1 MEAAM
6 KRGEEEEEEE
16 DEEEEEWLLQSL
28 HMYEA
33 LHAFELQA
41 PTRVIEW
48 ALGKR
53 VCVAGY
59 ECSGRNEILQLLPP
73 PTLQA
78 KENQGLCPQRDFKVE
93 CGGFSNRPVYNLKHV
108 PDTSLLVTSGPPD
121 SSLQVWQMAA
131 EDSDVIQSVG
141 AISTENGTDESWA
154 KIATIS
160 ARAPWVLHGSRLSST
175 RLTEVESQKEVYRAA
190 SSSSEELGSLAFLD
204 ANTAVLCSAAGRL
217 CVADIRQRGPLQALL
232 IPSAQL
238 GCCWRAAA
246 ACCEPSSRPIACL
259 SSAGQLVLMDV
270 RKTSPCLASAR
281 CKVPASGASAE
292 FLCVSWAP
300 ALEGCLAVSGFDG
313 AVHVYDTRSWDGSGA
328 EAQPLF
334 VHRGHAFGGRPSVTA
349 HAWHPQKP
357 RTLLSAAT
365 DGSLHI
371 WDWVQ
376 PPGS

>member
-1 MEAAM
+1 MWEQRICFMTGLKNAGIRVRFTNSRHANLPSVKTWRQKGPAARAPPRCDVTTVRRPRDVTEVRRQRDVTAARRAAVAMEAAM

-16 DEEEEEWLLQSL
+16 EEDEDEEEEEEEWLLQSL

-175 RLTEVESQKEVYRAA
+175 RITEVESQKEVYRAGA
-190 SSSSEELGSLAFLD
+190 LLM
-204 ANTAVLCSAAGRL
+204 VLVPRVPGRL
-217 CVADIRQRGPLQALL
+217 WMPRPWTC
-232 IPSAQL
+232 
-238 GCCWRAAA
+238 
-246 ACCEPSSRPIACL
+246 SRP
-259 SSAGQLVLMDV
+259 GW
-270 RKTSPCLASAR
+270 T
-281 CKVPASGASAE
+281 G
-292 FLCVSWAP
+292 SWA
-300 ALEGCLAVSGFDG
+300 
-313 AVHVYDTRSWDGSGA
+313 T
-328 EAQPLF
+328 
-334 VHRGHAFGGRPSVTA
+334 
-349 HAWHPQKP
+349 
-357 RTLLSAAT
+357 
-365 DGSLHI
+365 
-371 WDWVQ
+371 
-376 PPGS
+376 